1 MKHCFQD
8 IVRLS
13 ITVKDRAARECSSSA
28 LMSVVESS
36 RGGESRDQWER
47 RHREAQTAPPVPE
60 DPGYVCGT
68 SGRTRVRYPHLL
80 ELSPEQED
88 SGRWHLYH
96 TPTGRLTGYLR
107 ERQKYSLAAQEESNK
122 RSPWLPPSTSPDP
135 GVTAGNNKVRVRHKD
150 NRSAKASA
158 HKYRDSIM
166 VAAPESDSTDQ
177 PAHAAVRQFVGDRH
191 KYRDSIM
198 VAAPQSDST
207 DQPAHAAVRQFV
219 GDRHKYRDSIM
230 VAAPESDSTDQPAH
244 AAVRQFVGDREP
256 VQEMD
261 ATYTVSQSIQL
272 TQQRTTHSMATT
284 GDAVSKP
291 RWHHEESPLAPET
304 RERSERY
311 SRGKEMV
318 VEGAEMRHEALA
330 IARRY
335 TQQEYI
341 WHTSTYI
348 FISCTVSF
356 TTRGKIALI

>member
-13 ITVKDRAARECSSSA
+13 ITVKDRAARERSSSA

-47 RHREAQTAPPVPE
+47 RHREAQAAPPVPV

-68 SGRTRVRYPHLL
+68 SGRSRVRYPHLL

-107 ERQKYSLAAQEESNK
+107 ERQKYSRAAQEESNK

-166 VAAPESDSTDQ
+166 VAAPESD
-177 PAHAAVRQFVGDRH
+177 
-191 KYRDSIM
+191 
-198 VAAPQSDST
+198 
-207 DQPAHAAVRQFV
+207 
-219 GDRHKYRDSIM
+219 
-230 VAAPESDSTDQPAH
+230 QPAH

-261 ATYTVSQSIQL
+261 ATYTVSQSIQPIL
-272 TQQRTTHSMATT
+272 QRTTHSTATT

-291 RWHHEESPLAPET
+291 RWYHEESPLAPET

-318 VEGAEMRHEALA
+318 VEGAEMRYEALA